1 MLRIQI
7 ITIIVNL
14 LFILYI
20 ARLIVK
26 GKLREEYAIVWIICT
41 VFLMVFSFWPDGLE
55 LLRKMTGV
63 VVAANLVFTGF
74 IFAILVYL
82 LHLSVVASKLH
93 NNNKKLAQEISLLK
107 EQFDKHVINNPNKY
121 YFNGSYHLPG
131 L

>member
-7 ITIIVNL
+7 ITIIVNI

-20 ARLIVK
+20 SRLIVK
-26 GKLREEYAIVWIICT
+26 GRLREEYAIVWLICT
-41 VFLMVFSFWPDGLE
+41 VCLMVFSFWTDGLE
-55 LLRKMTGV
+55 LLRKITGV

-107 EQFDKHVINNPNKY
+107 EQFDKYVSDHK
-121 YFNGSYHLPG
+121 
-131 L
+131 

>member
-1 MLRIQI
+1 MQRIQI

-20 ARLIVK
+20 ARLIIK
-26 GKLREEYAIVWIICT
+26 GKLREEYAIVWMICT
-41 VFLMVFSFWPDGLE
+41 VFLVIFSFWPEGLE
-55 LLRKMTGV
+55 LLSRLTGV
-63 VVAANLVFTGF
+63 VLASNLVFTGF

-107 EQFDKHVINNPNKY
+107 EQFDKYVSEHK
-121 YFNGSYHLPG
+121 
-131 L
+131 